1 MAQTPVT
8 SYKKPG
14 QGTPNSANNNAQG
27 NAAPHPQVAD
37 HPPTTLS
44 SLLFT
49 EETDE
54 RVLAMLF
61 NQLPQFRG
69 GPCGTGTRRDD
80 SALAECGN
88 GRHTGTARMPC
99 KDLR

>member
-61 NQLPQFRG
+61 NQPPGFGEVRAVPVPGGMTLHWPNVEMADTLALPGCR
-69 GPCGTGTRRDD
+69 
-80 SALAECGN
+80 
-88 GRHTGTARMPC
+88 ART
-99 KDLR
+99 